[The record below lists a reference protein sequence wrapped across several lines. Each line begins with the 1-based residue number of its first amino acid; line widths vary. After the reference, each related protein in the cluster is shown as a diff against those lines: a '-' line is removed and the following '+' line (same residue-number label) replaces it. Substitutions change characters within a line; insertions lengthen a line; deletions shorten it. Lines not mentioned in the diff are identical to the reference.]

1 MLGNIPFILGIF
13 PQNAA
18 VVRADGARRRVVV
31 KFSDKKNPAR
41 GGADAEDGDAM
52 RVRWGGDIAPV
63 WLLAVQEECTAQVRS
78 RQLLMH
84 LLARANT
91 SMQSIKRYPL

>member
-18 VVRADGARRRVVV
+18 VMRVRGVRDWVVV
-31 KFSDKKNPAR
+31 KCVGKKNPAR
-41 GGADAEDGDAM
+41 GGADADDGDAM
-52 RVRWGGDIAPV
+52 RVRRGGDIAPV

-78 RQLLMH
+78 RQLLMR

-91 SMQSIKRYPL
+91 SMRSTTRYP